1 MCVTETSFS
10 PTVGFLELSA
20 DFIDFVRD
28 EVVDRATEFDL

>member
-1 MCVTETSFS
+1 MGFVIGFFV
-10 PTVGFLELSA
+10 VGFLELSA